1 MEVQMRHLAALIVL
15 FCFVAAP
22 ALARADF
29 ILEGSAGTGYQVK
42 PSIDTKRQ
50 PTNLML
56 AGGWGFGE
64 WIRGEVGLLAE
75 IPDND
80 AYEFDLQVR
89 PMLVV
94 DPPLL
99 PIYARLIVGVANL
112 LHDANFAFGGALGLG
127 GSIAG
132 LGLFAEAAM
141 VPRVADGDFN
151 WILEGRAGAYYLFD

>member
-1 MEVQMRHLAALIVL
+1 MRHVSALIVSL
-15 FCFVAAP
+15 CLIAMP
-22 ALARADF
+22 ALAHADF

-42 PSIDTKRQ
+42 PSVDTKRQ

-99 PIYARLIVGVANL
+99 PIYGRLIVGVANL
-112 LHDANFAFGGALGLG
+112 LHDVNFAFGGAVGLG
-127 GSIAG
+127 GSIG
-132 LGLFAEAAM
+132 GIGLFVEAGM
-141 VPRVADGDFN
+141 VPRVVDSNFN
-151 WILEGRAGAYYLFD
+151 WILEGRGGLYYLFD